1 MQSMGGSVGG
11 GGGAAVDAVSAETA
25 TVERAAGDAMAV
37 AREVGGWC
45 GGVGGEGKEEKE
57 EEEEEDEERE
67 GDVLSSLFVE
77 VSHRLF
83 GWEEEE
89 EALHGAARDAR
100 EMPGQNSP
108 HVTAAAATAR
118 GADLTAEDVA
128 AEDLATEDNVL
139 TAGEE
144 ATRWGQVGM
153 AAAASG
159 HLLVRDGEGGF
170 LPLLPRTPVMQ
181 LTTHE
186 LADLAVSVAVA
197 AHPALGNSR
206 AMQRLCYQM
215 MWGVRIR
222 ALLPECLADLE
233 AEDSVAFCWAFARV
247 GMLDQVMVR
256 VLSDAVALRVERRAA
271 NLTQQLDLDGWQLH
285 PQNSLFDDDA
295 RAPPQWATELHVLG
309 LVRRAMA
316 VNCRDVKG
324 GLALALSNGSQ
335 MYALLRAGC
344 TVRACMEGDGEKAAC
359 LCEDY
364 CLPTRVRFFPS
375 LSIYR
380 THMHTHTHTH
390 THVRACVHTCVDTGK
405 RGQLTPACWQVR
417 CVRRDESASQY
428 PQSLSSPRRGR

>member
-1 MQSMGGSVGG
+1 
-11 GGGAAVDAVSAETA
+11 
-25 TVERAAGDAMAV
+25 
-37 AREVGGWC
+37 
-45 GGVGGEGKEEKE
+45 
-57 EEEEEDEERE
+57 
-67 GDVLSSLFVE
+67 
-77 VSHRLF
+77 
-83 GWEEEE
+83 
-89 EALHGAARDAR
+89 
-100 EMPGQNSP
+100 MPGQNSP

-295 RAPPQWATELHVLG
+295 RAPPPWATELHVLG

-335 MYALLRAGC
+335 MC
-344 TVRACMEGDGEKAAC
+344 VVCGETRVQVSIRKAC
-359 LCEDY
+359 LPLEEDDDDAAAAASSHEQGGRGKGW
-364 CLPTRVRFFPS
+364 CCRRRRQGRRMHRLAQASARLKTRR
-375 LSIYR
+375 
-380 THMHTHTHTH
+380 
-390 THVRACVHTCVDTGK
+390 RATWSTLNC
-405 RGQLTPACWQVR
+405 
-417 CVRRDESASQY
+417 Y
-428 PQSLSSPRRGR
+428 